1 MSEIPE
7 LTKTMRLPI
16 SLLVLAMIHLGGSA
30 SAVTKFYDSTGNNGL
45 PGDRILYSSDRCPPI
60 QTTEGSEEGWAV
72 LEDDEAGSVSLDL
85 KLTGR
90 TIADLTQGELIPVFG
105 PGAFIFIDDNT
116 TNTNVPPGGSVHAG
130 LAGSGTDPGEAAVW
144 GIVSGW
150 SLTGSSFC
158 VSSPISICN
167 NAGFAHGQTIS
178 RTLTSGTFNLGT
190 WSFDAEGD
198 DQASPYITV
207 TSNGG
212 LTNNQALLRGA
223 FTGSALPALPLVGAG
238 ALALSLAVIGGRSL
252 MGRK

>member
-1 MSEIPE
+1 
-7 LTKTMRLPI
+7 MRLSI
-16 SLLVLAMIHLGGSA
+16 LLMVLALLHLAGSA
-30 SAVTKFYDSTGNNGL
+30 SAVTKFYDSTANNGL
-45 PGDRILYSSDRCPPI
+45 PGDQILYSSTQCPPV

-72 LEDDEAGSVSLDL
+72 LEDDEAGSVSLDV

-90 TIADLTQGELIPVFG
+90 TIADLTKGELTNAFG

-116 TNTNVPPGGSVHAG
+116 TNTNVPPGGSVHAS
-130 LAGSGTDPGEAAVW
+130 LPGSGTDPGEAAIW

-150 SLTGSSFC
+150 SLTGTSFC
-158 VSSPISICN
+158 ISSPVSICN
-167 NAGFAHGQTIS
+167 NATFAHGQTINRMQHS
-178 RTLTSGTFNLGT
+178 ATYNLGT

-198 DQASPYITV
+198 YQASPYINV
-207 TSNGG
+207 TANGG

-252 MGRK
+252 MGKK